1 MASPRVGSPDRTTSR
16 SLGAILGVV
25 VAAVA
30 LAAGQVVAAVVAQDS
45 APIVAVGQAAI
56 DLTPEWLKS
65 FAIDTFGERDKVAL
79 IAGMVLVLAVLA
91 AVAGVASLR
100 RRAVGLAFLVALG
113 AVGVVAALT
122 RPNATA
128 AWALP
133 SIVAVGAGALALRY
147 LLRRA
152 TGDPDPSVAAAATP
166 SGAPHAF
173 DRRTFVRGALT
184 MGGVAVAGG
193 LVGAAIGERRF
204 GAVSSRAGV
213 RIPAATDP
221 ATPLPAGVDLGLT
234 DLTPFVTSNDDFYRV
249 DTALFPPQVRSDD
262 WTLRIHGMVDRPL
275 EITYD
280 QLLARDLVERDVTL
294 SCVSN
299 EVGGPYA
306 GNARWTG
313 ALLRPILEE
322 AGVHAD
328 ADQLVSRSADGMT
341 IGTPTAAVMDGRDAM
356 LAVAMNGEPLP
367 IAHGFPVRMIVPG
380 LYGYVSATKW
390 VVEIE
395 ATTFD
400 AFDAY
405 WVERGWAEE
414 PPAVKTMSR
423 IDTPRPLAGV
433 GQGTV
438 AVAGVAWAQH
448 RGIDRV
454 EVRVDDGAW
463 SAAELA
469 EVPNV
474 DTWRQWVWR
483 WDATPGSHTLQVRAT
498 DGDGVTQPEDRMPPF
513 PEGATGWHSVVVNV
527 E

>member
-1 MASPRVGSPDRTTSR
+1 MASPRVERPTGRSR
-16 SLGAILGVV
+16 WWPGAILGVV
-25 VAAVA
+25 VAGVA
-30 LAAGQVVAAVVAQDS
+30 LAAGQVVSAFVAQDS

-65 FAIDTFGERDKVAL
+65 FAIATFGERDKVAL
-79 IAGMVLVLAVLA
+79 IAGMVAVLTVLA

-100 RRAVGLAFLVALG
+100 RPTVGLAFLVGLG
-113 AVGVVAALT
+113 AVGVAAALT

-133 SIVAVGAGALALRY
+133 SVVAVVAGAWVLRY

-152 TGDPDPSVAAAATP
+152 TGAPVRAAAPAPPT
-166 SGAPHAF
+166 GAPHAF
-173 DRRTFVRGALT
+173 DRRTFVRGAVT
-184 MGGVAVAGG
+184 MGGIAAVGG
-193 LVGAAIGERRF
+193 FVGAALGERRF

-213 RIPAATDP
+213 RIPTPGDAAP
-221 ATPLPAGVDLGLT
+221 PLPAGVDLELA
-234 DLTPFVTSNDDFYRV
+234 DLTPFVTSNEDFYRV

-367 IAHGFPVRMIVPG
+367 IAHGFPVRMLVPG

-405 WVERGWAEE
+405 WVDRGWTED
-414 PPAVKTMSR
+414 PGPVKTMSR
-423 IDTPRPLAGV
+423 IDTPRPLAAL

-448 RGIDRV
+448 RGIERV
-454 EVRVDDGAW
+454 EVRVDEGGW
-463 SAAELA
+463 NVAELA

-483 WDATPGSHTLQVRAT
+483 WEATPGSHTLEVRAT
-498 DGDGVTQPEDRMPPF
+498 DGAGETQPEERMPPF

>member
-1 MASPRVGSPDRTTSR
+1 M
-16 SLGAILGVV
+16 V
-25 VAAVA
+25 VAAMA
-30 LAAGQVVAAVVAQDS
+30 LAAGQIVSAFVAQDS

-65 FAIDTFGERDKVAL
+65 FAIDTFGEQDKVAL
-79 IAGMVLVLAVLA
+79 IVGMVAVLAVLA
-91 AVAGVASLR
+91 GVAGVASLR
-100 RRAVGLAFLVALG
+100 RPAVGLLFLVGLG
-113 AVGVVAALT
+113 AVGVAAALT

-128 AWALP
+128 VWALP
-133 SIVAVGAGALALRY
+133 SVVAGVAGASALRY

-152 TGDPDPSVAAAATP
+152 VGDAAPAADASPT
-166 SGAPHAF
+166 GAPHAF

-193 LVGAAIGERRF
+193 LVGATIGERRF

-213 RIPAATDP
+213 RIPAAADT
-221 ATPLPAGVDLGLT
+221 AAALPAGVDLGLT
-234 DLTPFVTSNDDFYRV
+234 DLTPFVTPNDDFYRV

-322 AGVHAD
+322 AGLHDD

-341 IGTPTAAVMDGRDAM
+341 IGTPSVAVMDGRDAM

-405 WVERGWAEE
+405 WVERGWAED

-423 IDTPRPLAGV
+423 IDTPRPLAGLAS
-433 GQGTV
+433 GTV

-448 RGIDRV
+448 RGIERV
-454 EVRVDDGAW
+454 EVRVDEGEW
-463 SAAELA
+463 NVAELA

-483 WDATPGSHTLQVRAT
+483 WDATPGSHTLEVRAT
-498 DGDGVTQPEDRMPPF
+498 DGEGETQPEERMPPF